1 MYGFDCDG
9 VLTIGLTPS
18 SIDDVIITGR
28 SYEEATE
35 TLEYLRNRG
44 IRNQVFFNPIPFVD
58 KTRASSGQWK
68 AKMIKVLGI
77 KRFFEDDEIQIA
89 EILKVNPEV
98 EIIHINHNLTEKE
111 NVRYNAKG
119 EEQKN
124 CNPV

>member
-28 SYEEATE
+28 SYEEANE
-35 TLEYLRNRG
+35 TLEYLRSRG
-44 IRNQVFFNPIPFVD
+44 IRNQVFFNPIKFED
-58 KTRASSGQWK
+58 KTRTSSGQWK

-77 KRFFEDDEIQIA
+77 ERFFEDDEIQIA

-98 EIIHINHNLTEKE
+98 QIIHINHNLTEKE
-111 NVRYNAKG
+111 NVRYNSKG
-119 EEQKN
+119 EEQKD